1 MIRLL
6 KAGVVEQAREIREN
20 RKELL
25 FTEASLD
32 AVSGL
37 FIILLKMQFFAH
49 SEISLRT
56 SFTAVAHLRVR
67 NMTTEIIPKHAGVII
82 SHFLCAISLIRL
94 LWDSPPFHSGFTIL
108 SKQTGLVL

>member
-1 MIRLL
+1 MCSLYALLNYCLMKCSHPPKGRAADLQLIRLL

-37 FIILLKMQFFAH
+37 FIILLKM
-49 SEISLRT
+49 
-56 SFTAVAHLRVR
+56 
-67 NMTTEIIPKHAGVII
+67 
-82 SHFLCAISLIRL
+82 
-94 LWDSPPFHSGFTIL
+94 
-108 SKQTGLVL
+108 